1 MEDLD
6 PIKLKAELDNFKKEK
21 EKIRHLMG
29 QIGGKDQVERD
40 KWINI
45 AFIIAI
51 ALLAINDLSHHLM
64 GIHVPVDTEFSL
76 VIAIL
81 LVSMKII
88 WMMHKSTKVEHFQ
101 FWILNSIEFRLNDVA
116 KQLRN
121 LEKTVIEYHSNGE
134 IETELEPEIIPA
146 INEMEELDPKK
157 SDPPEA

>member
-21 EKIRHLMG
+21 EKIRQLMG
-29 QIGGKDQVERD
+29 QIGGKEQAARD
-40 KWINI
+40 KWVNNI
-45 AFIIAI
+45 FMVAI
-51 ALLAINDLSHHLM
+51 ALLAINDVLHQIWK
-64 GIHVPVDTEFSL
+64 IHVPIDTEFSL

-121 LEKTVIEYHSNGE
+121 LEKTINTHHASKNGE
-134 IETELEPEIIPA
+134 LEQPIIPA
-146 INEMEELDPKK
+146 ITEMESPNPKK
-157 SDPPEA
+157 SDQK

>member
-6 PIKLKAELDNFKKEK
+6 PIKLKAELDNFKREK
-21 EKIRHLMG
+21 EKIRQLMG
-29 QIGGKDQVERD
+29 QIGGKEQVERD

-45 AFIIAI
+45 TFIIAI
-51 ALLAINDLSHHLM
+51 SLLAINDLFHHML
-64 GIHVPVDTEFSL
+64 GVHVPIDTEFSL

-121 LEKTVIEYHSNGE
+121 LEKTVADYHSNENGMGK
-134 IETELEPEIIPA
+134 LEQPILPVIS
-146 INEMEELDPKK
+146 EMKEPDPGT
-157 SDPPEA
+157 SGPPSA